1 MQGFLIIPIC
11 WYLKSKQCRLTQ
23 CELVKYSL
31 RWAQLCWVY
40 IGHVDLILF
49 VSFSFALVINA
60 NTVSDGIRN
69 DIRYHYGKPNL
80 VLPVVGGHSGSGF
93 VTWIP
98 KF

>member
-1 MQGFLIIPIC
+1 M
-11 WYLKSKQCRLTQ
+11 
-23 CELVKYSL
+23 
-31 RWAQLCWVY
+31 
-40 IGHVDLILF
+40 LF

-60 NTVSDGIRN
+60 NTVSDGIWALDN

-98 KF
+98 KY